1 MARRPVNDILY
12 VTENIPR
19 AASGGSVATMGML
32 RALRRGGWNV
42 HLVLN
47 LRRADFGLL
56 DVARSLC
63 ASVVPVA
70 RPRMRVTPPI
80 DWLRCVAR
88 HGYVPRWQAG
98 VWKAMEAS
106 LRERPFELVF
116 LDHIRAAEYGRL
128 LKERGP
134 RIPIALREHNVESEL
149 NARIAPEMDAARE
162 RAETRLRAHRY
173 REIETHLARYCDLV
187 LPISE
192 VDRAKLEALNPG
204 LPFAAIPS
212 PVDTEHYRP
221 APFPPAGKEVVFV
234 GGMGYGP
241 NKDAVTWFVREV
253 LPQVIAR
260 HPDVRFTAVGEKPP
274 AWFAQHAP
282 HVRGVGFVPD
292 EREYVARGR
301 VFVAPIRFGSGV
313 RTKILNAL
321 AMGRPVVA
329 TTAGAEG
336 LLLEHG
342 RSILLADEAGAF
354 GNAVS
359 ALLEDDARA
368 AALAAEGLRACL
380 DAYSPERVAERLRE
394 AFARVGA

>member
-1 MARRPVNDILY
+1 MKNILY

-32 RALRRGGWNV
+32 RALRHGGFDV

-63 ASVVPVA
+63 ATVTPVE
-70 RPRMRVTPPI
+70 RPRMRVTPAI
-80 DWLRCVAR
+80 DWLRCVGR

-98 VWKAMEAS
+98 VWRTMEAI
-106 LRERPFELVF
+106 LRERRFDLVF
-116 LDHIRAAEYGRL
+116 LDHIRSAEYGRL

-134 RIPIALREHNVESEL
+134 RVPIAFRDHNIEHEL
-149 NARIAPEMDAARE
+149 NARIAPEMDAPRE

-173 REIETHLARYCDLV
+173 RAIETHLARYCDLV
-187 LPISE
+187 LPISH
-192 VDRAKLEALNPG
+192 VDGAKLEALNPG
-204 LPFAAIPS
+204 IPLAAIPS

-221 APFPPAGKEVVFV
+221 AAFPPPGKEIVFV

-241 NKDAVTWFVREV
+241 NRDAVTWFVREV
-253 LPQVIAR
+253 LPAVIAR
-260 HPDVRFTAVGEKPP
+260 HPDVRFIAVGEKPP
-274 AWFAQHAP
+274 AWFAEHAP
-282 HVRGVGFVPD
+282 HVQGVGFVPD
-292 EREYVARGR
+292 ERAHVARGR
-301 VFVAPIRFGSGV
+301 VFVAPIRYGSGV

-336 LLLEHG
+336 LLLEHR
-342 RSILLADEAGAF
+342 RSIVLADDPSAF
-354 GNAVS
+354 ADAVCV
-359 ALLEDDARA
+359 LLEDDAWA

-380 DAYSPERVAERLRE
+380 DAYSPESVADRLRR
-394 AFARVGA
+394 AFARVGPL

>member
-1 MARRPVNDILY
+1 MKNILY
-12 VTENIPR
+12 VTENLPR
-19 AASGGSVATMGML
+19 ASSGASVATLGML
-32 RALRRGGWNV
+32 RALQRGGWDV

-47 LRRADFGLL
+47 LRRGELGLL
-56 DVARSLC
+56 DLARSLC
-63 ASVVPVA
+63 ASVTPVV
-70 RPRMRVTPPI
+70 RPRWRVTPVG
-80 DWLRCVAR
+80 DWLGCIAR

-98 VWKAMEAS
+98 VWRAVQAA
-106 LRERPFELVF
+106 LRARPFDLVV

-128 LKERGP
+128 LKQRGL
-134 RIPIALREHNVESEL
+134 RVPIALRQHNVEHEL
-149 NARIAPEMDAARE
+149 NARIAPDMDLARE

-192 VDRAKLEALNPG
+192 VDGAKLSALNPG
-204 LPFAAIPS
+204 LPHSAIPS
-212 PVDTEHYRP
+212 PVDTDHYRP
-221 APFPPAGKEVVFV
+221 LPFPPPGKEVVFV

-241 NKDAVTWFVREV
+241 NRDAVTWFVRDV
-253 LPQVIAR
+253 LPAVIAR

-274 AWFAQHAP
+274 SWFAEHAP

-292 EREYVARGR
+292 EREYVGRGR

-336 LLLEHG
+336 LLLEPG
-342 RSILLADEAGAF
+342 RSIAIADDARGFAD
-354 GNAVS
+354 AVS
-359 ALLEDDARA
+359 ALLDDDGRG
-368 AALAAEGLRACL
+368 AALAAEGLRAVL
-380 DAYSPERVAERLRE
+380 ATYSPDAVAARLRE
-394 AFARVGA
+394 AITGLRAS